1 MKLVPPSSS
10 LEDSVCP
17 LGLGP
22 LDLRPFLTF
31 SEFLSAKTIL
41 QPFFNLLCT
50 GLLHYQRFSVRKTN
64 ETCNASDYTVLRRVW
79 LALRVT
85 VAKVKW
91 LLIESDPIGQ
101 RFTK

>member
-41 QPFFNLLCT
+41 QPFFDLLFT
-50 GLLHYQRFSVRKTN
+50 RLLHYQRFFVRKTN
-64 ETCNASDYTVLRRVW
+64 ETCNASDSLQLHR
-79 LALRVT
+79 A
-85 VAKVKW
+85 
-91 LLIESDPIGQ
+91 P
-101 RFTK
+101 